1 MIGLGERVKIK
12 DSEQTGSVVMIIDE
26 KSDNPIYCVHDV
38 EFMRNCREDGLER
51 VCVWKYN
58 VF

>member
-51 VCVWKYN
+51 VCV
-58 VF
+58 